1 MARRGRYRVRG
12 LRDTITCHD
21 GLAGQPDPDCP
32 DHDTHEAICVID
44 PDGNTLE
51 LMGDRPPEQWP
62 RDEQGHIAVAFGPD
76 LLDLGLD
83 DLLGELD

>member
-1 MARRGRYRVRG
+1 
-12 LRDTITCHD
+12 
-21 GLAGQPDPDCP
+21 
-32 DHDTHEAICVID
+32 VID